1 MSITTHHAHRRKR
14 PVYLPVLLF
23 ALLFVA
29 LGCRPLSTQVAGPPT
44 PSPTAAAAVGPGGA
58 TTGTRPPTTP
68 SVPGSTTATPSTTA
82 GVPVPTASAKPVPPV
97 PTGGSTTVVAGARGR
112 VQVRNNTVV
121 TDQGTLLRAGTL
133 WYLNYSSGASQVL
146 WAREAAT
153 GDAFWTT
160 LKANNLNA
168 VRVAVSFNEAA
179 ESPTM
184 AQITAY
190 LDKIIAKADAHGMY
204 VMIDYHS
211 ALAADANEQY
221 TIERL
226 RTFWSAIAPR
236 YANRTN
242 VLYELYNEP
251 VTWRPADYT
260 AQNIA
265 DQKEIYRL
273 IRSKAPDTHIVILSF
288 AVPANYGADSPPT
301 MLSIASQFD
310 GVVDWSKTSVGF
322 HAYWETSSQP
332 WVKLKASYPVICT
345 EFMGPAGVVA
355 EATSFDGSRW
365 TAEVFERQGIS
376 WVGWNITDTENDI
389 STILPDLRKDATSK
403 GYWWKADQGA

>member
-1 MSITTHHAHRRKR
+1 MSNTAHYGHFR
-14 PVYLPVLLF
+14 PRPAYLPVLLF
-23 ALLFVA
+23 ALLFAAV
-29 LGCRPLSTQVAGPPT
+29 GCQSPVTQVGQPSG
-44 PSPTAAAAVGPGGA
+44 SPTATSTAGQGAANGGTQPSA
-58 TTGTRPPTTP
+58 SSTATGTATAAPTAVPAPTVSTTP
-68 SVPGSTTATPSTTA
+68 V
-82 GVPVPTASAKPVPPV
+82 ASSSA
-97 PTGGSTTVVAGARGR
+97 GGSAGVAGARGR

-153 GDAFWTT
+153 GEAFWAT
-160 LKANNLNA
+160 LTANNLNG
-168 VRVAVSFNEAA
+168 VRVAVAYNEASD
-179 ESPTM
+179 SPTM
-184 AQITAY
+184 AQITSY
-190 LDKIIAKADAHGMY
+190 LDKIIEKADAHGMY

-211 ALAADANEQY
+211 ALAADADQQY
-221 TIERL
+221 TIARL
-226 RTFWSAIAPR
+226 REFWSVIAPR

-273 IRSKAPDTHIVILSF
+273 IRAKAPETHIIILSF
-288 AVPANYGADSPPT
+288 AVPANYGGDSAPT

-332 WVKLKASYPVICT
+332 WVRLKASYPVIST
-345 EFMGPAGVVA
+345 EFMGPAGTVA

-365 TAEVFERQGIS
+365 TTEVFERQGIS
-376 WVGWNITDTENDI
+376 WVGWNITDTQNDI
-389 STILPDLRKDATSK
+389 NTILPDLRRDATGK
-403 GYWWKADQGA
+403 GYWWQADHGA